1 MSGPSLSSAKKKST
15 VASVLPQAS
24 TGGGAG
30 ASAIPA
36 STGTGGSVAG
46 STTAAP
52 PKKTLKGMGK
62 KVVNANGLAN
72 LNPSNMRGMGMGM
85 KKKVPGEFNP
95 ADVEEEDGDSVGD
108 VYGDI
113 NETLGDAGD
122 DFEEGLTETF
132 EEVNDDGDIETED
145 RLPDNVQEHMD
156 NLAIA
161 TGVMGSL
168 DGLRGMVDAFKSFK
182 EGKDNFEKI
191 DAAFDMLSAA
201 NSTVESG
208 AGLTESF
215 AAEDSQQAVDAEAVG
230 SWTGG
235 IGDALTALKGAFTS
249 IKKTVEA
256 VKEASNNTAKQ
267 NAKAALN
274 LAEDWT
280 NTAKS
285 TLESINGI
293 KEALGGDA
301 FGGIGEAIP
310 GLDLA
315 LTGINIIK
323 EAYTLV
329 VAWKEHKKMVKE
341 KEEMETGDTAISG
354 DAEEIRILKAERD
367 NVQSVKDDDTGRL
380 KTMNDRIAALNAEI
394 AAKGADKAYN
404 KSSYLGLG
412 KSEKEKAQAEIAEIT
427 IEKNRLDG
435 RQGILDGK
443 IAAAEKKIEDKEKSL
458 SPGRL
463 DKVNDYSL
471 ITEIDDANKKRIV
484 RNSVLLVADF
494 ASLAGGIANLTGV
507 GGGVGAGLK
516 AAAGGLKV
524 GMKGARL
531 AKQTGRDKAAKS
543 AAISAGSSSSMFDT
557 SKSSAAKKARRQD
570 QMKYLMNKVR
580 NLPTTDEVKFKEEV
594 PKIEGYFNAIG
605 VEPATLYKKNG
616 NPEAQFGML
625 YKALIEREF

>member
-1 MSGPSLSSAKKKST
+1 MSGPSLSTTKKKST
-15 VASVLPQAS
+15 MASILPPVS

-30 ASAIPA
+30 TGSIPA

-52 PKKTLKGMGK
+52 KKTLKDMGK

-72 LNPSNMRGMGMGM
+72 LNPSNMRGMGMGI
-85 KKKVPGEFNP
+85 KKKSPDGFDPE
-95 ADVEEEDGDSVGD
+95 DVEEEDGDSVGD
-108 VYGDI
+108 LYGEV
-113 NETLGDAGD
+113 NETFGDAAE
-122 DFEEGLTETF
+122 DFEEGLTESV
-132 EEVNDDGDIETED
+132 EEINEEGGVETEEK
-145 RLPDNVQEHMD
+145 LPEHVQEHMD
-156 NLAIA
+156 KVEIA

-191 DAAFDMLSAA
+191 DAVFDMLSSA

-208 AGLTESF
+208 ASLTGSF
-215 AAEDSQQAVDAEAVG
+215 AAEESKEAVDAEAVG
-230 SWTGG
+230 KWTGG
-235 IGDALTALKGAFTS
+235 VGDALGALKSAFSS

-310 GLDLA
+310 GLDIA

-323 EAYTLV
+323 EAYTLI
-329 VAWKEHKKMVKE
+329 VAWKEHKKMLKE
-341 KEEMETGDTAISG
+341 KEEIEKGEAGISG
-354 DAEEIRILKAERD
+354 DVEEIRILKAERD
-367 NVQSVKDDDTGRL
+367 NVQSVKDEDSGRI
-380 KTMNDRIAALNAEI
+380 KTMNDRIDLLNAEI
-394 AAKGADKAYN
+394 AAKGADSAYN
-404 KSSYLGLG
+404 KSSFLGLG
-412 KSEKEKAQAEIAEIT
+412 KSEKEKAQAEIAELT
-427 IEKNRLDG
+427 KERDRLAA
-435 RQGILDGK
+435 RQGLLDGK
-443 IAAAEKKIEDKEKSL
+443 ITIAQKKIDDKEKSL
-458 SPGRL
+458 DPGRL

-471 ITEIDDANKKRIV
+471 ISEIDDANKKRIV

-524 GMKGARL
+524 GMKGARM

-543 AAISAGSSSSMFDT
+543 AAISDGASSSMFDT
-557 SKSSAAKKARRQD
+557 SKSSAAKKARRQE

-580 NLPTTDEVKFKEEV
+580 NLPTNDEVKFNAEV

-605 VEPATLYKKNG
+605 IEPATLYKKNG
-616 NPEAQFGML
+616 NPQEQFNML